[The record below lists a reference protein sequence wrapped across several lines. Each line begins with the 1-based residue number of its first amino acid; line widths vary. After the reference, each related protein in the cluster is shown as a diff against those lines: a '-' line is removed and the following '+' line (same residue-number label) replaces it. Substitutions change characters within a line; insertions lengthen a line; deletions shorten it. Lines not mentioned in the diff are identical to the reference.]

1 MRLSDFKGE
10 AALDVLADIIEPLA
24 NILADKEIQALS
36 KKENTPVIAMVKP
49 AIKNHK
55 KDLIEILARLDEK
68 PVDEY
73 EKTMSLLTLPKQ
85 VLELLNDPEV
95 QSLFQ
100 SQGQI
105 TQNSFADSTS
115 AMESTEANGK

>member
-10 AALDVLADIIEPLA
+10 AALDVLADIIDPLA
-24 NILADKEIQALS
+24 NILTDAEIQKLS
-36 KKENTPVIAMVKP
+36 KQENTPILAMVKP

-55 KDLIEILARLDEK
+55 HDLIEILARLDEK

-73 EKTMSLLTLPKQ
+73 EKTMSLFTLPKQ

-100 SQGQI
+100 QQGQI
-105 TQNSFADSTS
+105 TQNSFAGSTS
-115 AMESTEANGK
+115 ATENTEANGQ